1 MAIWLKIYEFL
12 KKHSPIELFIVTLA
26 AFIVIIMPLYAK
38 IDDLYAKIDDLDEKF
53 NGKLDDLDE
62 KFSSRMDKF
71 SATMTYRF
79 DLLKVNDFTQRDIED
94 WRTNEYVK
102 LSIMNGLTDLQIAEN
117 KAAIETAYGSKLKEH
132 ANIVAEYAVKN
143 NPDQ

>member
-12 KKHSPIELFIVTLA
+12 KKHSPIELFIIALA

-38 IDDLYAKIDDLDEKF
+38 IDDLDV
-53 NGKLDDLDE
+53 KLDDLDE

-117 KAAIETAYGSKLKEH
+117 KTAIETEYGSKLKEH
-132 ANIVAEYAVKN
+132 TNIVAEYAVKN